1 MFIIYLQKFGAWNK
15 RRIYKIKKYVDE
27 LIVIFPFEVEFY
39 KNFNIKTHYFGN
51 PLFDCLNTKL
61 PEIKRDKKIISI
73 LPGSRTQEVKR
84 NLRTLINIVP
94 LYSEYQF
101 IINSTKGMSELC
113 EEIIG
118 ETKNIELLVDQTHSI
133 LKSSQ
138 ISIVTS
144 GTTTLEAVFFKTPQ
158 IVCYKTDSI
167 TYLLAKLFLN
177 LRWISLVNILM
188 NREVV
193 KELIQSE
200 MNKDNLKREID
211 LLLYTRN
218 KKMLSD
224 YQKLDKLLES
234 DNVSKKI
241 ANFIISLN

>member
-1 MFIIYLQKFGAWNK
+1 MS
-15 RRIYKIKKYVDE
+15 
-27 LIVIFPFEVEFY
+27 
-39 KNFNIKTHYFGN
+39 
-51 PLFDCLNTKL
+51 KL
-61 PEIKRDKKIISI
+61 CK
-73 LPGSRTQEVKR
+73 
-84 NLRTLINIVP
+84 
-94 LYSEYQF
+94 
-101 IINSTKGMSELC
+101 
-113 EEIIG
+113 EIIG
-118 ETKNIELLVDQTHSI
+118 ETNNIELLIDQTHSI
-133 LKSSQ
+133 LKSSL

-144 GTTTLEAVFFKTPQ
+144 GTATLEAALFKTPQ
-158 IVCYKTDSI
+158 IVCYKTDII

-200 MNKDNLKREID
+200 MNKDNLNREID
-211 LLLYTRN
+211 VLLSTTN

-224 YQKLDKLLES
+224 YQKLDELLES